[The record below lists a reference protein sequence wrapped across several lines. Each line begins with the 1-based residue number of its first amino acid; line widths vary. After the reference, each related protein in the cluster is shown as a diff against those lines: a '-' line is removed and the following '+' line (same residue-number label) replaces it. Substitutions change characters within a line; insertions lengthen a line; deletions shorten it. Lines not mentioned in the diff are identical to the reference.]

1 MVLPTMMAS
10 PKATPKTFSRPEGF
24 LSDMRAELTIY
35 AWNMTSLLPFILAC
49 SLQQGPDSIVA
60 RAAKV
65 IAPLT
70 DSRIARTATTIGESP
85 VLVG

>member
-1 MVLPTMMAS
+1 
-10 PKATPKTFSRPEGF
+10 
-24 LSDMRAELTIY
+24 
-35 AWNMTSLLPFILAC
+35 MTSLLPFVLAF